1 MQKSNVKNAE
11 NVIRIV
17 AKEVTTEDTKVKTDK
32 VDALNETTVGK
43 TTATAV
49 IGIVQNVRIIISHS
63 ELNAIAVER
72 LEALAEDAVL
82 DKTTVEVE
90 TKDIKAE
97 TDKVDALRETTVGK
111 TTTATAEIGIVQN
124 VRIIISHSE
133 LNATAVEKPVVLVED
148 AVLDKTTAEVE
159 TKDTRAETVKVDALR
174 ETTEVK
180 TTATAEIGIVQNV
193 EIIISHSVLN
203 VIHVDFREVVET
215 IDVAEMTD
223 VAETTDTVEMTAV
236 AEMIAVE
243 KQKYTPITIGIVQ
256 NVKIQTSHSAK
267 NVIAAKHLD
276 QAAVVGA
283 VAVANVET
291 MVDDHLAEIAA
302 EDHHNAMTEEHLD
315 AMMAE
320 DHHNGMTVL
329 EHLDA
334 MTVGDHHNEMM
345 GRDLLGTKVDD
356 RLVEMD
362 ETEEVTVAAIKT
374 VAHTIKVERLNA
386 SQENLETLENH
397 KAMDQGMHI
406 TAHQSHSSTQT
417 EMIERG

>member
-1 MQKSNVKNAE
+1 MKNAE

-159 TKDTRAETVKVDALR
+159 AKDTRAETVKVDALR

-223 VAETTDTVEMTAV
+223 VAETTDTVEMTDV

-256 NVKIQTSHSAK
+256 NVKIQTLHSAK

-320 DHHNGMTVL
+320 DHHNAMTVL